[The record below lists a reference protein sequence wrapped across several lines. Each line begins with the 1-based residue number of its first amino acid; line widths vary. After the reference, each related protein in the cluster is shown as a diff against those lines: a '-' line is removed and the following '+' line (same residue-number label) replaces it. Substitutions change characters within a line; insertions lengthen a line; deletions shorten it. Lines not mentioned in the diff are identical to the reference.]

1 MPCSEPTSASLQTL
15 EGLQRQLVVYAQDLH
30 DLLHQQTLLQRRYQ
44 MALQAHGRG
53 DPSIDDVLLNVVHQ
67 GVALFLVTNAQGEIT
82 SASTAA
88 QQALA
93 PAGPELK
100 AQFIWQFIHP
110 DHLPTVN
117 ALLVKF
123 LDRSDSGAV
132 EQRKLVMT
140 DSTRPDGVVYD
151 ALVIPARKPDRL
163 EIYWLLQVETDM
175 DWREHEIQATLLMS
189 GDCTDG
195 LVITD
200 ASGAIQ
206 SVNAAFSQITGY
218 SAAQALGQNPRLL
231 KSDRQDADFYRE
243 FWANLVS
250 AGNWTGELFNRQK
263 DGHIYNEWKT
273 IKAVLNESGEVIS
286 YICAFTDISRRAS
299 DARQLAELA
308 YHDALTGLPN
318 RRKLDELMT
327 EAIATA
333 SRKGTGLCVMY
344 LDLDQFKPVNDEL
357 GHAAG
362 DQVLIEVAARLRTSV
377 RQSDTVARVGG
388 DEFVVLLQGPVTDEG
403 AYSVASNVLTALKAP
418 INAGQRSVTIG
429 VSIGCARYPLDGDDA
444 ATLLQNADSAMYA
457 AKRFALEFSFFD
469 TGAVAQPAPDLGFDL
484 WRAVERSEMYLLY
497 QPQLAADSSRQ
508 LRGCEVLLRWN
519 HALLGEVSPLTFIPI
534 AEKNGAILKL
544 GQWVLET
551 ACHQLSEWH
560 ASGLGDL
567 TLSVNVSSRQL
578 QDPQFA
584 EHLGRVLQ
592 TSGIDPGALEL
603 EISETDA
610 MLELRNPRSQLSQLR
625 TLGVKLAIEDFGA
638 SYGSLTGLRSLLVD
652 RLKISQA
659 FVRELAQSP
668 DARALSD
675 CLVGIGNA
683 MGLKVTAGGVE
694 SLAQLNVLT
703 AQGCDLIQGYFTGR
717 PMSAPALQE
726 WALQASLPPDA
737 GSA

>member
-15 EGLQRQLVVYAQDLH
+15 EGLQRQLIVYAQDLH

-53 DPSIDDVLLNVVHQ
+53 DPSVDDVLLNVVHQ
-67 GVALFLVTNAQGEIT
+67 GVAFFLVTNAQGEIT

-100 AQFIWQFIHP
+100 AQFVWQVIHP
-110 DHLPTVN
+110 EPLPAVN
-117 ALLVKF
+117 VLLAKF
-123 LDRSDSGAV
+123 LERGESGAI
-132 EQRKLVMT
+132 EQRKLVLSDRT
-140 DSTRPDGVVYD
+140 KPDGVVYD

-163 EIYWLLQVETDM
+163 EIYWLLQVESDM

-189 GDCTDG
+189 GDCADG

-200 ASGAIQ
+200 ANGAIQ

-250 AGNWTGELFNRQK
+250 VGNWTGELFNRQK

-388 DEFVVLLQGPVTDEG
+388 DEFVILLQGPVTDEG
-403 AYSVASNVLTALKAP
+403 AYSVASNVLIALKDP
-418 INAGQRSVTIG
+418 ITAGQRSVRIG

-469 TGAVAQPAPDLGFDL
+469 TGAVAQPAPDLAFDL
-484 WRAVERSEMYLLY
+484 WRAVERAEMYLLY
-497 QPQLAADSSRQ
+497 QPQLTADSRRQ

-519 HALLGEVSPLTFIPI
+519 HAHLGEVSPLTFIPI

-551 ACHQLSEWH
+551 ACHQLAEWH

-584 EHLGRVLQ
+584 EQLGRVLQ
-592 TSGIDPGALEL
+592 TSGVDPGALEL
-603 EISETDA
+603 EITEADA

-638 SYGSLTGLRSLLVD
+638 SYGSLTGLLSLPVD

-668 DARALSD
+668 DARAISD

-694 SLAQLNVLT
+694 SLAQLNVLA

-717 PMSAPALQE
+717 PMTAPALQV
-726 WALQASLPPDA
+726 WALQTGLPPDT